1 MLAVTAFIFYF
12 SVIDQLC
19 ISNDKQNY
27 SAHQGHSWFGNQDS
41 AAGIQ
46 NIHTFSSILSCPQ
59 TASILQ

>member
-46 NIHTFSSILSCPQ
+46 NIHTFSS
-59 TASILQ
+59 